1 MEESILGRL
10 IIVLLI
16 CGGAILIIYS
26 IKVPYNI
33 NRIANSLE
41 EIARIMK
48 KDKNLE
54 EDLDTKEEKIGI

>member
-16 CGGAILIIYS
+16 CGGVILIIYS